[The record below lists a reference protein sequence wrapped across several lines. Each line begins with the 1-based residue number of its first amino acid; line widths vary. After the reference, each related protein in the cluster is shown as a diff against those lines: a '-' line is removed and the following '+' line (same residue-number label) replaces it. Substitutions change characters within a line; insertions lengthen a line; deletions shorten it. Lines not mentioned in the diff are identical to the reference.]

1 MRVHGHLQ
9 LFLAFHAKNKKIKL
23 MSISPLFKSHFSF
36 SCTGC
41 ASAGKKAH
49 SKAQKKETEINTEK
63 KAALLFEGDSE
74 SCFNSSSK

>member
-1 MRVHGHLQ
+1 MQ
-9 LFLAFHAKNKKIKL
+9 KIKKIKL
-23 MSISPLFKSHFSF
+23 MSISPLFKTHFSF

-41 ASAGKKAH
+41 ASAGEKAH
-49 SKAQKKETEINTEK
+49 SKAQKKETEINTGKK